1 MGEIIPDPF
10 ALIGAGDVIEQLI
23 DVHLIGELYLL
34 LFVIL
39 DRLYS
44 YEKLVFLLD

>member
-1 MGEIIPDPF
+1 MGEVVPDPF
-10 ALIGAGDVIEQLI
+10 ALIGTGDVIELLI
-23 DVHLIGELYLL
+23 DIHLIGELYLL

-39 DRLYS
+39 VILYS